1 MSDTLVPPAALR
13 TLQMD
18 GLLSA
23 LADAPRW
30 AIYSI
35 AAALALTAIMIYR
48 YPYRE
53 RVLHYRNLPGPAS
66 SHFLFGDFPKV
77 QSHPTGRVMQSW
89 FNEYGPTVR
98 AKLLLGDNLIVTADT
113 TAMAFIMQH
122 ADHFIKPPAQ
132 TRMITRLLG
141 HGLLNVNFDTH
152 RRQRRVLNP
161 AFHPDAIREMV
172 PHMFTKAYELRDKL
186 MEACADPEYNDPE
199 TAAPRPEDV
208 VTGAR
213 KVNMNKYLINTTFDV
228 IGLAG
233 FDYDFGCLREGNHI
247 VTTFRNAMSELQR
260 LTLFG
265 VLQQM
270 VPALDIIPSKRN
282 KLADLARIG
291 TSGVGRECIA
301 RKRREMETLH
311 KDDLSKGTFVG
322 KDLLSLMLKANMA
335 KDLLPRD
342 RLDDTEMAYQVS
354 TFILA
359 GSETTSNSLTWTLYR
374 LAMHLDV
381 QQRLREE
388 LETLATDEPSLE
400 QLNTLP
406 YLENVIHES
415 LRLDPPVPESMRL
428 CTQDVMLPLHT
439 PVKGR
444 DGNMIDSV
452 PMKKGDM
459 IITGYMQV
467 NHNKDIWGPDADK
480 FNPDRFDRPGIPAR
494 KAPGTWGN
502 ITSFNGGNRNCIGYR
517 FALAEIKAI
526 LFVLLRHF
534 QFEMLPSS
542 PTITAKNFIIM
553 LPWVVGEEN
562 VGSQM
567 PLMVRPL
574 E

>member
-1 MSDTLVPPAALR
+1 MLA
-13 TLQMD
+13 
-18 GLLSA
+18 G

-30 AIYSI
+30 ALYSV
-35 AAALALTAIMIYR
+35 AATILFTAFMIYR

-53 RVLHYRNLPGPAS
+53 RVLHYRNLPGPPS

-77 QSHPTGRVMQSW
+77 QSHPTGRVMQAW
-89 FNEYGPTVR
+89 FDEYGPTVR
-98 AKLLLGDNLIVTADT
+98 AKLLLGDNLIVTSDT

-161 AFHPDAIREMV
+161 AFHPDAIRDMV

-186 MEACADPEYNDPE
+186 MEACADPEYYDPE

-208 VTGAR
+208 VPGAR

-233 FDYDFGCLREGNHI
+233 FDYEFGCLRTGNHI

-270 VPALDIIPSKRN
+270 IPALDVIPSKRN
-282 KLADLARIG
+282 KLADQARIG

-301 RKRREMETLH
+301 RKRREMEAMH
-311 KDDLSKGTFVG
+311 QDDLNKGTFVG

-374 LAMHLDV
+374 LAMNPDV

-388 LETLATDEPSLE
+388 LDTLASDEPSLE

-415 LRLDPPVPESMRL
+415 LRLDPPVPESMRMV
-428 CTQDVMLPLHT
+428 TQDVMLPLHT

-444 DGNMIDSV
+444 DGTMIDSV

-467 NHNKDIWGPDADK
+467 NHNKEIWGADADR

-567 PLMVRPL
+567 PLMVRPIV